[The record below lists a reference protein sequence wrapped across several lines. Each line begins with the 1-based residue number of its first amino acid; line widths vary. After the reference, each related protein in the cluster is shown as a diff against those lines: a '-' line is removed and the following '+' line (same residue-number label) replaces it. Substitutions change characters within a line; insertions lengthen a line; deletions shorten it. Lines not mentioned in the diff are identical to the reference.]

1 MQNRVE
7 DFLNFLFKMLK
18 YSLITI
24 PLFIISITGFHCIQ
38 YFNFVLR
45 NKEIRSYEYR
55 NISNIDEK
63 DSLLTKLVS
72 NYLKDDKITETEYE
86 NIFKYVSKRSVVNN
100 YFKEEKNEI
109 KRK

>member
-1 MQNRVE
+1 MQNRIN
-7 DFLNFLFKMLK
+7 DFLNFLFKMFK
-18 YSLITI
+18 YSLLSI
-24 PLFIISITGFHCIQ
+24 PLFFISLTCFYCFQH
-38 YFNFVLR
+38 FNYVLK

-55 NISNIDEK
+55 NISNIDDK

-86 NIFKYVSKRSVVNN
+86 NILKYVSKRSVVNN

-109 KRK
+109 KR